1 MKIPVQSLFTYCK
14 KMLANKWG
22 YIWGTAGI
30 KWTESRQNDV
40 SDDMAQKYGKQWI
53 GHMVA
58 DCSGVMVYIWKQFG
72 LSIYHGSNSIAR
84 KYCGAMTTTPQPGYA
99 AFKWRKSSAPT
110 YSDSKGDYYH
120 IGIVSEDATFVYESK
135 GTKAGFVTSDVKTWT
150 YFAPFKDVDYSGKQ
164 PIEIGDTMI
173 GYVNTNSGKL
183 NMREQPSTKSDIIKQ
198 IDKGEQVTI
207 LGGPTDGWYHIA
219 YGNKEGYVS
228 ATYIKPQEKTES
240 ETTYYGVFIPCETQ
254 EDAEKLQS
262 QYKNS
267 IIAYYKNNNGLDG

>member
-1 MKIPVQSLFTYCK
+1 
-14 KMLANKWG
+14 
-22 YIWGTAGI
+22 
-30 KWTESRQNDV
+30 
-40 SDDMAQKYGKQWI
+40 
-53 GHMVA
+53 
-58 DCSGVMVYIWKQFG
+58 
-72 LSIYHGSNSIAR
+72 
-84 KYCGAMTTTPQPGYA
+84 
-99 AFKWRKSSAPT
+99 
-110 YSDSKGDYYH
+110 
-120 IGIVSEDATFVYESK
+120 
-135 GTKAGFVTSDVKTWT
+135 
-150 YFAPFKDVDYSGKQ
+150 
-164 PIEIGDTMI
+164 MI

-228 ATYIKPQEKTES
+228 ATYIKPEEKIQS
-240 ETTYYGVFIPCETQ
+240 ETIYYGVFIPCETQ